1 MSECLSNESLSLYM
15 YVSWASQ
22 THGFLRRRTSTTHVT
37 LASLSACPPAVSCMR
52 EARDACGPLSPSV
65 GHATSPM
72 GTGFS
77 QPNMGELAWTT
88 RRTAR
93 TSRGTPWAIC
103 TTAGAIHG
111 TGTARAICSRTRCVG
126 GAICRGGQYRP
137 PSARRATHGS
147 DGGGVGGYRVR
158 RPS

>member
-1 MSECLSNESLSLYM
+1 MSECLSNESLSLS
-15 YVSWASQ
+15 VCSWASQ
-22 THGFLRRRTSTTHVT
+22 IRGFLRRRTSTTHVT
-37 LASLSACPPAVSCMR
+37 LVSLSACPPAVSCMR

-88 RRTAR
+88 RQTDR
-93 TSRGTPWAIC
+93 TSRGTPWPIC

-111 TGTARAICSRTRCVG
+111 TGTAWAICSRARCVG
-126 GAICRGGQYRP
+126 GPSAYGDSTGHHLRGGPLTGQME
-137 PSARRATHGS
+137 
-147 DGGGVGGYRVR
+147 VGDTG
-158 RPS
+158 